1 MLQNPTRLNREE
13 WLPPQ
18 THHIP
23 VISNPD
29 SRFLISKGS
38 LYGEMEFAERRDS
51 EAALPGTIRS
61 SPPIPTR
68 LHACFQLP
76 GDPLFGTDMTKCM
89 TWWLHE
95 TNPLNQVGLKAELF
109 T

>member
-1 MLQNPTRLNREE
+1 MLQNPARLNREE

-38 LYGEMEFAERRDS
+38 LYGEMELAKRRDS
-51 EAALPGTIRS
+51 EAALSSTIRS
-61 SPPIPTR
+61 SPPHSDTPSR
-68 LHACFQLP
+68 LLSAAWRSPVRLGHHEMH
-76 GDPLFGTDMTKCM
+76 DM
-89 TWWLHE
+89 
-95 TNPLNQVGLKAELF
+95 VAA
-109 T
+109 